1 MLLLPAS
8 IFVST
13 LVFILSLL
21 PSVSAL
27 CLPCQAAFRRPDFLQ
42 RWTLDSRDSGAAPTI
57 PILNPS
63 YRSVWLNGE
72 LQLVTW
78 YIASLSMLAAFSECQ
93 TDRNTTGVNPRAD
106 ASECQVYLGQW
117 DWNTRDY
124 RKVFFGNLA
133 LPFRIV
139 WSPHCFQT
147 IRWLRTV
154 AFATA
159 IPLSECQRTTSSD
172 LAIIGLSSVSDTY
185 CSLTKICHSQ
195 FTLSIHLVF
204 TLNSEGHSAPFT
216 IAAPPKDQWTVGNRT
231 IFDNFHVQTARIVSM
246 CTQKDRWDRH
256 WEVDILFAVLF
267 VPWSASGPSLGTSFR
282 GEFGQLVIFD
292 RCSLVL
298 LEHVPWTQ
306 TLKLLG
312 MLPITASLLRRISQ
326 VLLTVQARQS
336 FCVSPPAPVVKVGR
350 LWIGR
355 LLSITAGQL
364 TS

>member
-1 MLLLPAS
+1 MMLLLPAS

-139 WSPHCFQT
+139 
-147 IRWLRTV
+147 
-154 AFATA
+154 
-159 IPLSECQRTTSSD
+159 
-172 LAIIGLSSVSDTY
+172 
-185 CSLTKICHSQ
+185 
-195 FTLSIHLVF
+195 
-204 TLNSEGHSAPFT
+204 
-216 IAAPPKDQWTVGNRT
+216 
-231 IFDNFHVQTARIVSM
+231 
-246 CTQKDRWDRH
+246 
-256 WEVDILFAVLF
+256 
-267 VPWSASGPSLGTSFR
+267 
-282 GEFGQLVIFD
+282 
-292 RCSLVL
+292 
-298 LEHVPWTQ
+298 
-306 TLKLLG
+306 
-312 MLPITASLLRRISQ
+312 
-326 VLLTVQARQS
+326 
-336 FCVSPPAPVVKVGR
+336 
-350 LWIGR
+350 
-355 LLSITAGQL
+355 
-364 TS
+364 